1 MPSLISKAD
10 QSRKKKR
17 LWWKELQL
25 AEKRERPWRDKAE
38 KVVKRYRGEEKKK
51 NRFNVLWSNTET
63 LRPAI
68 YNSRPNP
75 DVRRRF
81 RDTDP
86 VGKAVSEL
94 LERSLMVMVD
104 YECTDQTFKNDVL
117 DSLLV
122 GRGVSRIRYIPSL
135 RQVGE
140 EAKPPGEVSQPSGGT
155 DTNGD
160 DIAGQSGEDQEE
172 VEYEQVIPEHVSW
185 KDIRFG
191 YARTWEEVPHLF
203 FRHKLTRP
211 DSEAKFGATVLKPVK
226 FAVPTLDDQSKPGE
240 EVNETEK
247 VAEFWEVWDKS
258 GKQVFFLQ
266 EECEELLFPTDN
278 PGGSPPLKMA
288 GFFPIPEPLRM
299 IENTDSFEAIIPFT
313 LYEEQANELDDI
325 SGRIN
330 RIVKAMRLRGVY
342 DAKLTELSGLMSTDD
357 NELTPVQ
364 SAQLWVDGGGLDK
377 AISWFP
383 IEKAAAILESLYEA
397 RDRQKAII
405 DELTGISD
413 IVRGATD
420 PDETRGAQE
429 LKQNNYSVRLSRMQ
443 KEVQRYCK
451 DLLRLASEVMA
462 EKFAPQTFTQMT
474 ELQFP
479 TQQQK
484 QLAQM
489 DAQMHPPPPGQPPP
503 PPNPMLQMPSWEEI
517 QAVMQSDGMRRF
529 KVDVE
534 TDSTIA
540 ATLNSDM
547 AGMAEVLKSIGE
559 LLQLVGPLVSNG
571 SLPID
576 AAKELVMSVVRRA
589 KMGMAVEDAF
599 DKMKPPAPPPPPEA
613 VQVAQIKAQTDKE
626 GIAAKAQADIAKA
639 QGEQAAQA
647 QSRQAELSMEA
658 QKAQMDAQIELQ
670 KDATEKQ
677 HELAL
682 KEREHQLELQKLAMQ
697 LENDRLISDADNQT
711 KVIVA
716 EIAAGAAMAKQA
728 SQQNADAQSQDKEI
742 GAAADSQDK
751 EIDANADAQA
761 KDIQAQQAPVAADY
775 QKPESE
781 FIPVMKEL
789 IEHLKKPKRV
799 MRENGQIVGLQ

>member
-1 MPSLISKAD
+1 MSSFISQAD
-10 QSRKKKR
+10 QAAALKR
-17 LWWKELQL
+17 QWWKELQL
-25 AEKRERPWRDKAE
+25 CGKREKTWFDKAD

-81 RDTDP
+81 RDADP

-94 LERSLMVMVD
+94 LERSLMVVVD
-104 YECTDQTFKNDVL
+104 YECTDQTFKNDCL
-117 DSLLV
+117 DGLLV
-122 GRGVSRIRYIPSL
+122 GRGVSRIRYVPSL
-135 RQVGE
+135 RQIGE
-140 EAKPPGEVSQPSGGT
+140 ASNPPGETQPDEDNPDGT
-155 DTNGD
+155 GTP
-160 DIAGQSGEDQEE
+160 ETQEE
-172 VEYEQVIPEHVSW
+172 VDYEQVLPEHVDW

-191 YARTWEEVPHLF
+191 YARVWDEMPHLF

-211 DSEAKFGATVLKPVK
+211 DAEKQFGKPPLRQVK
-226 FAVPTLDDQSKPGE
+226 FTVPTSEDKNKGE
-240 EVNETEK
+240 EQNETER
-247 VAEFWEVWDKS
+247 VAEFWECWDKT

-266 EECEELLFPTDN
+266 EQCDELLYPLDN
-278 PGGSPPLKMA
+278 PDGTPPLKLE
-288 GFFPIPEPLRM
+288 GFFPIPEPLRLV
-299 IENTDSFEAIIPFT
+299 ENTGSFEPIIPFT
-313 LYEEQANELDDI
+313 LYEEQADELDQI

-330 RIVKAMRLRGVY
+330 KIVRAMRLRGVY
-342 DAKLTELSGLMSTDD
+342 DSKLTELSDLMANDD

-364 SAQLWVDGGGLDK
+364 SAQAYIDGGGLDK

-383 IEKAAAILESLYEA
+383 IEKAAEILASLYEA
-397 RDRQKAII
+397 REKQKAII

-413 IVRGATD
+413 IIRGATD

-429 LKQNNYSVRLSRMQ
+429 LKQTNYSVRLSRMQ

-484 QLAQM
+484 QQAQM
-489 DAQMHPPPPGQPPP
+489 QAQLAAQSLPPGQPPP
-503 PPNPMLQMPSWEEI
+503 PPPPILQMPTWEDI
-517 QAVMQSDGMRRF
+517 KAVMTSDGLRRF

-547 AGMAEVLKSIGE
+547 TGMAEVLKAIGE
-559 LLQLVGPLVSNG
+559 LLQLVGPLVANQ

-576 AAKELVMSVVRRA
+576 AAKELVMAVVRRA
-589 KMGMAVEDAF
+589 RMGMAVEDAF

-626 GIAAKAQADIAKA
+626 GIAAKAQADVAKSQA
-639 QGEQAAQA
+639 EQAAQA
-647 QSRQAELSMEA
+647 QSRQAELQMEA
-658 QKAQMDAQIELQ
+658 QKAELDAQIELQ
-670 KDATEKQ
+670 KDQQMKA

-682 KEREHQLELQKLAMQ
+682 KQQEGEIRLRELAMQ
-697 LENDRLISDADNQT
+697 LENERLIADANNQT
-711 KVIVA
+711 KIQVA
-716 EIAAGAAMAKQA
+716 EIAAA
-728 SQQNADAQSQDKEI
+728 
-742 GAAADSQDK
+742 
-751 EIDANADAQA
+751 
-761 KDIQAQQAPVAADY
+761 AQQAVAA
-775 QKPESE
+775 QKAAESAKAE
-781 FIPVMKEL
+781 SGAL
-789 IEHLKKPKRV
+789 
-799 MRENGQIVGLQ
+799 NA